1 MTAPEFWLQLGGAF
15 ALPLLFGV
23 MVHEWLKM
31 GK

>member
-1 MTAPEFWLQLGGAF
+1 MIGPEFWLQLGGAF
-15 ALPLLFGV
+15 ALPLFGV